1 MEDVW
6 NLSEKNRWRLYRRW
20 MFDARETCAEHICDF
35 QELYDDQVLQ
45 LKEVRKQEECEILKK
60 ADVIGMTTTGKRRL
74 NENPKLMSSRIIEV
88 SFIFICAKQPSRCT

>member
-1 MEDVW
+1 MFFLMSIVTFQVDDVW

-60 ADVIGMTTTGKRRL
+60 ADVIGMTTTGKR
-74 NENPKLMSSRIIEV
+74 
-88 SFIFICAKQPSRCT
+88 